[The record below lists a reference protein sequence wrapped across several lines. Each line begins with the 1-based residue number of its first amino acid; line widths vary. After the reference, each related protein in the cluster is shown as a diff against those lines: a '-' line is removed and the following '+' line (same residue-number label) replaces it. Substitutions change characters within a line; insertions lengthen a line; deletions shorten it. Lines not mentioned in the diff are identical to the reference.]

1 MFMGSHS
8 FGLSAFVSHF
18 SSCLGSD
25 ETSVPVLAS
34 GKSPWVALKQSVKG
48 LSVEFSL
55 LSEKAAEQVTAPHA
69 PHEPLARCF
78 AGAEFIYLKQGRREE
93 DNVVEKLNLFLDL
106 LQSYKVS
113 VL

>member
-8 FGLSAFVSHF
+8 FSLSAFVSHF

-55 LSEKAAEQVTAPHA
+55 LSEKAAEQVTAAHMHRMNHLHA
-69 PHEPLARCF
+69 VLQE
-78 AGAEFIYLKQGRREE
+78 
-93 DNVVEKLNLFLDL
+93 LNLFI
-106 LQSYKVS
+106 
-113 VL
+113 